1 MRNEYDLILKKLN
14 DLERRLELYYQ
25 LLFIRDD
32 LDLVLKGKYVT
43 SEQME
48 GIYDGTY
55 TIN

>member
-43 SEQME
+43 NEQME